1 MGEHILPTEVCV
13 LLEQRAVQQQVAAV
27 TPAKQRV
34 KPFSGFGT
42 DGELEFGWHRLG
54 NWGGLSGE
62 GGLRQGAGAQ

>member
-1 MGEHILPTEVCV
+1 MGEHIHPAEIGV
-13 LLEQRAVQQQVAAV
+13 LFKQRAVQQQIAAV
-27 TPAKQRV
+27 TPAEQGV
-34 KPFSGFGT
+34 ETFGGFGS